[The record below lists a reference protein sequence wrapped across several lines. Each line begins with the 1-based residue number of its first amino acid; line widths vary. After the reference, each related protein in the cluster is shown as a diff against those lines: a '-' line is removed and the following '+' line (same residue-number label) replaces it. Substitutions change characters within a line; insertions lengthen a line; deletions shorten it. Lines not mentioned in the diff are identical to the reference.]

1 MNSAERIK
9 YMRTFR
15 KMTQRE
21 LSKLSGVSIDAIK
34 KYEANRSNPR
44 SEQVEKLAHALDIS
58 PYALNSDNKPIF
70 EVKTIG
76 DMMGLLIYLIDIK
89 FLYIDGVRDQDGY
102 ISQDTFRFKFSDN
115 IAYLLSGDNNN
126 ELIPLKNIAL
136 ILKDHF
142 GILDKLI
149 RWEKITNENKKSIV
163 KYDGSTNSKI
173 IKYFEEMDHDI
184 SIIEMHLMSSSIVLT
199 TDGSITVIPSI
210 DRKRIK

>member
-1 MNSAERIK
+1 MNSADRIK

-21 LSKLSGVSIDAIK
+21 LAKLSGVSIDAIK

-44 SEQVEKLAHALDIS
+44 SEQLEKLAFALDIS

-89 FLYIDGVRDQDGY
+89 FLYIDGVRKEDGH
-102 ISQDTFRFKFSDN
+102 ISKDTFRFKFSDN
-115 IAYLLSGDNNN
+115 IAYLLSVDQNN
-126 ELIPLKNIAL
+126 EISPLTKVTL

-149 RWEKITNENKKSIV
+149 KWEKITNEHKKATK
-163 KYDGSTNSKI
+163 KYEDSTNPNI
-173 IKYFEEMDHDI
+173 IKYFEEMNRDI
-184 SIIEMHLMSSSIVLT
+184 SLIEMHLMSSSIVLT
-199 TDGSITVIPSI
+199 TDDSISVLMPA
-210 DRKRIK
+210 DRK